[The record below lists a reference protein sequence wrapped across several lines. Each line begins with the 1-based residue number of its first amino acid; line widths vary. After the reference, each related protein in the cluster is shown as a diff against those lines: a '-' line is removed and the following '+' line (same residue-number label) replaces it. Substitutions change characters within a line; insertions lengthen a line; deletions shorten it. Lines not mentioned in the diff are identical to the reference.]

1 MMDQDPD
8 QTGRELIN
16 EMIVRFPTKY
26 TSRHLRTLQR
36 RLKVWR
42 KDAVQKLIME
52 MEGDAYLADPE
63 VSGNILNE
71 ATGNK
76 VT

>member
-1 MMDQDPD
+1 MEILKMMDQDPD

-36 RLKVWR
+36 RLKIWR
-42 KDAVQKLIME
+42 REAVQRLICE
-52 MEGDAYLADPE
+52 MQGFTTN
-63 VSGNILNE
+63 VGSGP
-71 ATGNK
+71 G
-76 VT
+76 

>member
-1 MMDQDPD
+1 MDEDPD
-8 QTGRELIN
+8 QTARELVNTI
-16 EMIVRFPTKY
+16 MTRFPSKY

-36 RLKVWR
+36 RLKAWR

-63 VSGNILNE
+63 VPGNILNE
-71 ATGNK
+71 AAGNK
-76 VT
+76 VM

>member
-1 MMDQDPD
+1 MDQDPD

-16 EMIVRFPTKY
+16 EMIVRFPAKY
-26 TSRHLRTLQR
+26 TSSHLRTLQR
-36 RLKVWR
+36 RLKLWR

-52 MEGDAYLADPE
+52 MEGDACMADPE
-63 VSGNILNE
+63 VSGNLLNE
-71 ATGNK
+71 ASGNK